1 MSYSTLQMVRT
12 LASIIVLFPKNTKIV
27 HSLRIVG
34 CFYLFILFLLTSWI
48 TSRDKILL
56 IYYLGI
62 HDVQYLKERI
72 TS

>member
-12 LASIIVLFPKNTKIV
+12 LASIIVLFPKSTKIV

-34 CFYLFILFLLTSWI
+34 CFYLIILFLLTSWI

-62 HDVQYLKERI
+62 HGVQYLKERI